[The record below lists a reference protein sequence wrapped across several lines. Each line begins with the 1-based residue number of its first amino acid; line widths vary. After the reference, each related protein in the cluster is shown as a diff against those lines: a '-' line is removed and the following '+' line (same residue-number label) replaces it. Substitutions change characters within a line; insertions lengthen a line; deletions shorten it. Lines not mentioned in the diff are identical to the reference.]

1 MDGWQLPLAP
11 EQAFSLALAQ
21 ERVGVM
27 QFASPSEALGMN
39 FNAVVLGARGLAG
52 EAGTAGHCLTL
63 ALDATQIAAKQ
74 VVLPTV
80 PLSEVLVSIVGGT
93 TQKQNIDFTVS
104 GAVLSWP
111 GLSLELLLAAGD
123 CLAISYF

>member
-1 MDGWQLPLAP
+1 MDGWQLPFAP

-27 QFASPSEALGMN
+27 QFSTPSEALTMN
-39 FNAVVLGARGLAG
+39 FAPVVIGAQGKDGAAG
-52 EAGTAGHCLTL
+52 VTGHCLTL
-63 ALDATQIAAKQ
+63 ALDAAQVAAEQ

-104 GAVLSWP
+104 GAVLSWS
-111 GLSLELLLAAGD
+111 GLSLELLLAVGD
-123 CLAISYF
+123 CLSISYF